1 MCCSFYVYMT
11 LVYGSALGLGKL
23 RRFYIVKRGYIRDP
37 GSRLCLSWRPHVL
50 QATSPCGQRVN
61 HSNTRG
67 LVSSLFF
74 SRSRKITAALSL
86 HFQHL
91 LWRLKAKRFKT
102 YSKEEALYTVYAES
116 IDRSSR
122 KVMIKECK
130 SWKYLYC
137 FFYNQFSIRLCL
149 HPCQS
154 PHGSLPAS
162 TPPGSTENLF
172 PLSSG
177 ARPGGWPPS
186 TGQNPHQG
194 RLRHLQLLPDG
205 SQRNP
210 STSELHCNPFWISF
224 EVFSLSV
231 SAERP

>member
-37 GSRLCLSWRPHVL
+37 GSRLSLSWRPHVL

-74 SRSRKITAALSL
+74 SRSEITAALSL

-102 YSKEEALYTVYAES
+102 YSKEEALYIVHINS
-116 IDRSSR
+116 
-122 KVMIKECK
+122 
-130 SWKYLYC
+130 
-137 FFYNQFSIRLCL
+137 YNEHIC
-149 HPCQS
+149 
-154 PHGSLPAS
+154 
-162 TPPGSTENLF
+162 TEWH
-172 PLSSG
+172 S
-177 ARPGGWPPS
+177 
-186 TGQNPHQG
+186 QNV
-194 RLRHLQLLPDG
+194 
-205 SQRNP
+205 
-210 STSELHCNPFWISF
+210 
-224 EVFSLSV
+224 EVFVTSV
-231 SAERP
+231 GCCVSDTTLFIIFYHLVMNVKLI

>member
-102 YSKEEALYTVYAES
+102 YSKEEALYIVHINS
-116 IDRSSR
+116 
-122 KVMIKECK
+122 
-130 SWKYLYC
+130 
-137 FFYNQFSIRLCL
+137 YNEHICTEWHSQNVEVFVNFCGMLCL
-149 HPCQS
+149 
-154 PHGSLPAS
+154 
-162 TPPGSTENLF
+162 
-172 PLSSG
+172 
-177 ARPGGWPPS
+177 
-186 TGQNPHQG
+186 
-194 RLRHLQLLPDG
+194 RHNTVHYIFHLVMNVKL
-205 SQRNP
+205 
-210 STSELHCNPFWISF
+210 I
-224 EVFSLSV
+224 
-231 SAERP
+231 

>member
-102 YSKEEALYTVYAES
+102 YSKEEALYIVHINS
-116 IDRSSR
+116 
-122 KVMIKECK
+122 
-130 SWKYLYC
+130 
-137 FFYNQFSIRLCL
+137 YNEHICTEWHSQNVEVFVTSVGCCVSDITLFIIFSI
-149 HPCQS
+149 
-154 PHGSLPAS
+154 
-162 TPPGSTENLF
+162 
-172 PLSSG
+172 
-177 ARPGGWPPS
+177 
-186 TGQNPHQG
+186 
-194 RLRHLQLLPDG
+194 
-205 SQRNP
+205 
-210 STSELHCNPFWISF
+210 
-224 EVFSLSV
+224 
-231 SAERP
+231 